1 MNLLDRNF
9 PDELAERCS
18 SYTGIPTTTGAVK
31 ESLQRLFE
39 IERQYRSLK
48 LKYKDLE
55 ADLQDAV
62 KVLEDSQKVQN
73 RRDQLLKELKQP
85 NRFRLHGE

>member
-18 SYTGIPTTTGAVK
+18 AYTGIPTLTGSVK

-55 ADLQDAV
+55 ADFQDVV